1 MIQSF
6 YIYIRQHHLGLGV
19 ACLGVCAGL
28 FFAPDR
34 AQSQSMSL
42 DSCVARA
49 LASNPGIR
57 ATSRDVEAAK
67 ARLRQAG
74 AFEAPSV
81 SYEAGKR
88 GTPVSGDEHETAVR
102 LSQDFGSP
110 GGRGRVRAVARIEVA
125 ITEATQESFALKL
138 RGDVARTYRRLQA
151 DALGIRTLE
160 SLRRT
165 AGDLEQMVTVR
176 LRTGGARYLDV
187 LRARSERIRIEND
200 VIEAGRG
207 LRAEQRELNALMARA
222 PEEPI
227 VAVDTLTYVPL
238 TDSLEAVLRRAAK
251 ARPRLRA
258 ARLEVERGD
267 SQIALT
273 RNGLLP
279 SASLSMGL
287 DRVPGADSPGL
298 GGEVAFS
305 LPFLPWTDRRARISE
320 ATAARGSA
328 QARLEEAERG
338 VDTALRNAFESARS
352 AERQVQQFNRV
363 LLADASDAIRTA
375 IQNYQAGQI
384 EGLELFETL
393 RTFRAIELEYIRAL
407 LNYELALTD
416 LAVAE

>member
-88 GTPVSGDEHETAVR
+88 GTPVSRDEHETAVR
-102 LSQDFGSP
+102 LSQDLGVP
-110 GGRGRVRAVARIEVA
+110 GGRARVRAVARIEVA
-125 ITEATQESFALKL
+125 IAEATQESFALKL

-151 DALGIRTLE
+151 GALGIRTLE
-160 SLRRT
+160 SLRKT

-200 VIEAGRG
+200 AIEASRG
-207 LRAEQRELNALMARA
+207 LRAEQRALNALMARA
-222 PEEPI
+222 PDEPI
-227 VAVDTLTYVPL
+227 VAADTLTYVPL
-238 TDSLEAVLRRAAK
+238 TDSLEVVLRRAAE

-258 ARLEVERGD
+258 ARLQVERGD

-320 ATAARGSA
+320 ATASRGSA

-352 AERQVQQFNRV
+352 AERQVQQFDRV

-393 RTFRAIELEYIRAL
+393 RTFRSIELEYIRTL